1 MKKGK
6 KERDK
11 YQKTTKQN
19 LKNHK
24 YQEGLEK
31 PRTVGYNKLK
41 VGIILFYILVFVILG
56 LLIYFDVFGLYF
68 N

>member
-1 MKKGK
+1 MKKGQ

-11 YQKTTKQN
+11 YMKTTK
-19 LKNHK
+19 KEVENHK

-41 VGIILFYILVFVILG
+41 IGIIFFYILIFVVLG
-56 LLIYFDVFGLYF
+56 LLIYFDVFGLYS
-68 N
+68 